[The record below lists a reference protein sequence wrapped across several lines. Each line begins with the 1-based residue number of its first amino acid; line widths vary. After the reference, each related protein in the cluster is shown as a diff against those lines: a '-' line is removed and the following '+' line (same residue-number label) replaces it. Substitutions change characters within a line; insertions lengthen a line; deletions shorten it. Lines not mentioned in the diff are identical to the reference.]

1 MFRDELFRGY
11 TDEQIKRAKACRTTD
26 ELLEL
31 ASAEGVQ
38 LTEDQLGAISG
49 GACTSDVDN
58 NKDENGKR
66 KIDS

>member
-31 ASAEGVQ
+31 ARAEGVQ
-38 LTEDQLGAISG
+38 VSKVLYI
-49 GACTSDVDN
+49 
-58 NKDENGKR
+58 
-66 KIDS
+66 

>member
-31 ASAEGVQ
+31 ARAEGVQ

-49 GACTSDVDN
+49 GACSSDN